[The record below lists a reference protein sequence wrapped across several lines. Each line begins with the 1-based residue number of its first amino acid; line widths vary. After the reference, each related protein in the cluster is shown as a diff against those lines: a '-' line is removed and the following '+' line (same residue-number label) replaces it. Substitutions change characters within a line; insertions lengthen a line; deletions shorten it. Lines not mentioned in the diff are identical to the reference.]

1 MSASTVTSGAV
12 SRPAAGK
19 QVLTPLVRL
28 TIVFLITLVAAIA
41 FMTLE
46 ARGNWDFVLPFRGR
60 KLAALALVAYAISV
74 STVLFQTMTANRIL
88 TPSIMGFDAVYM
100 LIQTVIVF
108 FFGSGRL
115 MTLDPRFRFLLEAS
129 LMVLFAGTLYFW
141 LFVNSGRS
149 LHLLLLVGIVF
160 GTMFRSLT
168 NFLQRLI
175 DPNEFAVLVDAGFAS
190 FNSID
195 QTLLGVATVI
205 VLAASAVLF
214 WYRDRF
220 DVLTLGRDHATALGL
235 DYRSTITI
243 MLVAVIVMVAVS
255 TALVGP
261 ITFFGLIVANVAY
274 LVAGT
279 HSHKYVLPMAV
290 LLGVLALVGGQ
301 TLLERVFSFNTT
313 LSIIIECVGGL
324 LFIALVLKGKAR

>member
-1 MSASTVTSGAV
+1 MSANTMPAAMV
-12 SRPAAGK
+12 SRPIERR
-19 QVLTPLVRL
+19 QRLTPIVRL
-28 TIVFLITLVAAIA
+28 SIVFALTLIAAIA

-46 ARGNWDFVLPFRGR
+46 SRGNWDFVLPFRGR

-88 TPSIMGFDAVYM
+88 TPSIMGFDAIYL

-115 MTLDPRFRFLLEAS
+115 LTLDPQLRFMVEAG
-129 LMVLFAGTLYFW
+129 LMIVFAGTLYFW

-149 LHLLLLVGIVF
+149 LHLLLLVGIIF
-160 GTMFRSLT
+160 GALFRSLT

-175 DPNEFAVLVDAGFAS
+175 EPNEFVILSDAGFAS
-190 FNSID
+190 FGAID
-195 QTLLGVATVI
+195 PTLLGVAALITL
-205 VLAASAVLF
+205 LATGVLF
-214 WYRDRF
+214 VFRDRF
-220 DVLTLGRDHATALGL
+220 DVLILGRDHATALGL
-235 DYRSTITI
+235 EYRTTITI
-243 MLVAVIVMVAVS
+243 MLSVVIVMVAVS

-261 ITFFGLIVANVAY
+261 VTFFGLIVANVAY

-279 HSHKYVLPMAV
+279 NSHKYVLPMAV
-290 LLGVLALVGGQ
+290 LLGILALVGGQ
-301 TLLERVFSFNTT
+301 TVLERVFSFNTT

-324 LFIALVLKGKAR
+324 LFIGLVLKGKAR

>member
-1 MSASTVTSGAV
+1 MSASVL
-12 SRPAAGK
+12 PAKPAPDARARRER
-19 QVLTPLVRL
+19 LSPLVRL
-28 TIVFLITLVAAIA
+28 GIAFMILVVAVVA

-46 ARGNWDFVLPFRGR
+46 VRGNWDFVLPFRAR
-60 KLAALALVAYAISV
+60 KLAGLALVAYAISV

-88 TPSIMGFDAVYM
+88 TPSIMGFDAIYM

-115 MTLDPRFRFLLEAS
+115 VALDPRFRFLMEAS
-129 LMVLFAGTLYFW
+129 LMIVFAGLLYFW

-149 LHLLLLVGIVF
+149 LQLLLLVGIVF
-160 GTMFRSLT
+160 GTLFRSLT
-168 NFLQRLI
+168 NFMQRLI

-195 QTLLGVATVI
+195 PTLLGVASLVT
-205 VLAASAVLF
+205 LAASLVLF
-214 WYRDRF
+214 AVRDRF
-220 DVLTLGRDHATALGL
+220 DVLTLGREHATALGL

-243 MLVAVIVMVAVS
+243 MLIAVIVMVAVS

-279 HSHKYVLPMAV
+279 HSHRYVLPMAAMIGM
-290 LLGVLALVGGQ
+290 LTLIGGQ
-301 TLLERVFSFNTT
+301 TILERVFTFSTT
-313 LSIIIECVGGL
+313 LSIIIELVGGL
-324 LFIALVLKGKAR
+324 LFILLVLKGKAR

>member
-1 MSASTVTSGAV
+1 MPAGSAT
-12 SRPAAGK
+12 RPRERREIF
-19 QVLTPLVRL
+19 TPMVRL
-28 TIVFLITLVAAIA
+28 GIVFLVMAAAIAA

-46 ARGNWDFVLPFRGR
+46 ARGNWDFVIPFRAR

-115 MTLDPRFRFLLEAS
+115 LSLEPRLRFLMEAT
-129 LMVLFAGTLYFW
+129 LMIVFAGTLYFW
-141 LFVNSGRS
+141 LFVSSGRS
-149 LHLLLLVGIVF
+149 LQLLLLVGIVF
-160 GTMFRSLT
+160 GTLFRSVT
-168 NFLQRLI
+168 NFMQRLI

-195 QTLLGVATVI
+195 PTLLGVATAVT
-205 VLAASAVLF
+205 AFASGILLLI
-214 WYRDRF
+214 RDRF
-220 DVLTLGRDHATALGL
+220 DVLTLGREHATALGL

-243 MLVAVIVMVAVS
+243 MLIAVIIMVAVS

-274 LVAGT
+274 LLAGT
-279 HSHKYVLPMAV
+279 HTHRYILPMAV
-290 LLGVLALVGGQ
+290 FIGIMTLVGGQ
-301 TLLERVFSFNTT
+301 ALLERVFSFSTT
-313 LSIIIECVGGL
+313 LSIIIELVGGL